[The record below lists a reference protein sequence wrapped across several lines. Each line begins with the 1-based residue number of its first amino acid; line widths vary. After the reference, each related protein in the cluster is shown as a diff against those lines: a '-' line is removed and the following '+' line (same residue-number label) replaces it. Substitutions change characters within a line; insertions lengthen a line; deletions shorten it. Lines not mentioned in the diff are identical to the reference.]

1 LKIEEDAM
9 NHVRRQ
15 FLSLV
20 AAAIAAATLPATAQT
35 WPTRQMTM
43 VYPFAAGSGGDILG
57 RIFASR
63 LSELLGQPVI
73 FENVGGAGGMTGASR
88 VAKAAPDGYQFLLGS
103 SSTLAVNQTFYKN
116 PLYNAAN
123 DFALVALV
131 AESPII
137 LIARKDLPANNLQ
150 EFIAHAKAN
159 QAKMQYGSA
168 GTGAVSHL
176 ACALLSRTIGVNI
189 PHIPYRGGA
198 AAMQDL
204 IAGRIDYQCP
214 GADLALPHIQGNL
227 VKAIAIL
234 TKMRSPIL
242 PSLASAH
249 EQGLANFEASA
260 WFAFALPKGTP
271 PAIVQKLHDVTVA
284 TMDTPGVRERLK
296 EVGADLVASERR
308 SPAYL
313 QKFVASEIEKWARV
327 LKAANI
333 EAE

>member
-1 LKIEEDAM
+1 VKL
-9 NHVRRQ
+9 VRRQ
-15 FLSLV
+15 FLSLA
-20 AAAIAAATLPATAQT
+20 AAAIAAANLPAAAHT
-35 WPTRQMTM
+35 WPTRQVTM
-43 VYPFAAGSGGDILG
+43 VYPFAAGSAGDILG
-57 RIFASR
+57 RIFAPR

-88 VAKAAPDGYQFLLGS
+88 VAKAAPDGYQFLLGTT
-103 SSTLAVNQTFYKN
+103 STLAVNQAFYKK
-116 PLYNAAN
+116 PLYNAAT
-123 DFALVALV
+123 DFALVALI

-137 LIARKDLPANNLQ
+137 LVARNDLPASDLQ
-150 EFIAHAKAN
+150 EFIAHAKVN
-159 QAKMQYGSA
+159 QARMQYGSA
-168 GTGAVSHL
+168 GTGSSVHL
-176 ACALLSRTIGVNI
+176 ACALLNTTIGVNI
-189 PHIPYRGGA
+189 PHIPYRGGG

-214 GADLALPHIQGNL
+214 AAELAMPHIRGNS

-242 PSLASAH
+242 PNLASAH
-249 EQGLANFEASA
+249 EQGLADFEAGA

-284 TMDTPGVRERLK
+284 TMDTPGVRERLQ
-296 EVGADLVASERR
+296 EFGEDLVAPERR
-308 SPAYL
+308 SPEYL
-313 QKFVASEIEKWARV
+313 QKFIANETEKWAGA